1 MKLNGLLIIQLKGK
15 DLSLL
20 DKETKTQMLTEY
32 MERVEEGILL
42 VGQETDVVFIPGEA
56 EQPFDPTQFIF
67 DSTEEV
73 SE

>member
-1 MKLNGLLIIQLKGK
+1 
-15 DLSLL
+15 
-20 DKETKTQMLTEY
+20 MLTEY